1 MHVAKKSYNY
11 YKICSSM
18 SIQQAK
24 VICAFCLG
32 SHSRQLEKSFLQM
45 KVDIGMAQSRK
56 KQGVITQQRHRLN
69 EGGYRDGSKQ
79 EETSGQYT
87 AKIHTE
93 GYMTQSITL
102 IFCLRTKIERWC
114 HVALC
119 ISAVQ

>member
-1 MHVAKKSYNY
+1 
-11 YKICSSM
+11 
-18 SIQQAK
+18 
-24 VICAFCLG
+24 
-32 SHSRQLEKSFLQM
+32 M

-79 EETSGQYT
+79 EETSGHY
-87 AKIHTE
+87 IHTE

-102 IFCLRTKIERWC
+102 ISLRTKIEGWC

-119 ISAVQ
+119 ILAVQ